1 MKPVKN
7 LGDLKNDVLAMSVH
21 AGQPDTDRAVT
32 VHDYNNYGQPI
43 SANYRFRD
51 GKWYGV
57 ATDQPTATRDF
68 SMYAIWS
75 ECLLQPLEGA
85 EKAKVAIVPHT
96 RYISEV
102 NITEVAKK
110 NGKASLGL
118 KQMLE
123 RTIVRAHV
131 GQDAFLDRF
140 IEHYREIN
148 LNPMA
153 SEEAIVTNG
162 SARFKERFEADE
174 LTWESFQLGMALL
187 GFTYL
192 TIEGH

>member
-1 MKPVKN
+1 
-7 LGDLKNDVLAMSVH
+7 
-21 AGQPDTDRAVT
+21 
-32 VHDYNNYGQPI
+32 
-43 SANYRFRD
+43 
-51 GKWYGV
+51 
-57 ATDQPTATRDF
+57 
-68 SMYAIWS
+68 
-75 ECLLQPLEGA
+75 
-85 EKAKVAIVPHT
+85 
-96 RYISEV
+96 V

-131 GQDAFLDRF
+131 GQDAFHDRF

-174 LTWESFQLGMALL
+174 LTWDSFLLGMALL